1 MLIILVRYHHMQL
14 CTMEKNVSCECYV
27 NERKQHETSA
37 CLWEW
42 TKDYEPEVRSLK
54 LQQIFNA
61 SKQIF

>member
-1 MLIILVRYHHMQL
+1 MRGRGEAAQDICGGKR
-14 CTMEKNVSCECYV
+14 E
-27 NERKQHETSA
+27 

-54 LQQIFNA
+54 LQQIFYA